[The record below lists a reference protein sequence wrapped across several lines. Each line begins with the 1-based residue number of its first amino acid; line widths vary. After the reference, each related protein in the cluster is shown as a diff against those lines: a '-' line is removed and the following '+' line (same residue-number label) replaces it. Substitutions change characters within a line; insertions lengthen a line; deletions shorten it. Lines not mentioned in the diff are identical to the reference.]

1 MTSNPAESRLGQPAD
16 ERKSVL
22 TVAARLRMRGPAT
35 VAVGGGLAGGLLFLL
50 AGSALGDD
58 AYITLDYVRNLAFH
72 GHWGVIT
79 SRTANTATSP
89 LNVGLLAAI
98 TMVVRDPIW
107 AVGLLLMVTTA
118 MSAVWLLRIAE
129 KTGLSRWQLPAFG
142 VAALL
147 SSPLLSSTVGLE
159 TYLGVALFIGLVRYA
174 LVGRWLATG
183 IVAGLL
189 ILTRPDLAVADIAV
203 VLTVAAARQRVLRS
217 ALVAVVVVAPW
228 HVFSWFVFGSA
239 LPDTFPLKAEGNA
252 GGWVG
257 FHFATGPVLYLWYW
271 PVAAGLTV
279 LSGVVGLVVLV
290 VVAWRAVRRRGL
302 ATSPASQVI
311 VAFGLGGCANAAVF
325 AYFATPPAHWYYGP
339 VVAGL
344 NLCAVVVAP
353 IAAQRH
359 RLHGVRSVLAI
370 GTAALIVLAE
380 VGADIAHGLP
390 WETAPMRTNWA
401 TTREYQRIAEDISK
415 MKPGAVIVSP
425 AEVGTL
431 AYFCDCQIVDYL
443 SDPGRTEQFI
453 ALRARQA
460 APLTRKLLALNY
472 LHHTAIA
479 PMAAEGRLVW
489 EKARPNG
496 AGQWLATYSTSGTPR
511 LNRMR
516 LIPAG

>member
-1 MTSNPAESRLGQPAD
+1 MTSNPAESRLGRQAD
-16 ERKSVL
+16 ERKSVS
-22 TVAARLRMRGPAT
+22 TVAARLRRPGPST
-35 VAVGGGLAGGLLFLL
+35 VALGGGLAGGLLFLL

-58 AYITLDYVRNLAFH
+58 AYITLDYARNVALH

-98 TMVVRDPIW
+98 TMVVRDPVW
-107 AVGLLLMVTTA
+107 AVGLLLMATTA
-118 MSAVWLLRIAE
+118 MSAVWLLRIADR
-129 KTGLSRWQLPAFG
+129 TGLSRWQLPALG

-159 TYLGVALFIGLVRYA
+159 TYLGVALFLGLVRYA

-189 ILTRPDLAVADIAV
+189 VLTRPDLAVVDFAV
-203 VLTVAAARQRVLRS
+203 VLTVAAARRRALRS
-217 ALVAVVVVAPW
+217 TLIAVVVAAPW
-228 HVFSWFVFGSA
+228 YVFSWFVFGSA
-239 LPDTFPLKAEGNA
+239 LPDTFALKAE

-279 LSGVVGLVVLV
+279 LSGAVGLVALGF
-290 VVAWRAVRRRGL
+290 VAWHAVRRRGL

-344 NLCAVVVAP
+344 NLCAVVVAL
-353 IAAQRH
+353 IAVQRLQL
-359 RLHGVRSVLAI
+359 RGVSSALAF
-370 GTAALIVLAE
+370 GAVALIVLAE

-401 TTREYQRIAEDISK
+401 STREYQRIAEDISK
-415 MKPGAVIVSP
+415 REPGAVIVSP

-453 ALRARQA
+453 ALRARQTG
-460 APLTRKLLALNY
+460 PFTRGLLGLNY
-472 LHHTAIA
+472 LHHRASV
-479 PMAAEGRLVW
+479 PMAAHGRLVW

-496 AGQWLATYSTSGTPR
+496 AGQWPATYSTSGKPR